1 MKNAILLFLILPTLM
16 YAQYT
21 TPGTGVHWN
30 LDSLVVHS
38 GGVVTF
44 NTDHYE
50 VAQDLTVATA
60 DTLSIMTNE
69 TVKIS
74 AARLLTFAGVLRVDP
89 PTQVVITALDT
100 TQNYKGLRFENSP
113 ASAVRRTTIEFGGGT
128 KLVGSSM
135 LFEQCIVRKN
145 NSVYASGGIDV
156 FQCDATISH
165 CEIYHNARAGIS
177 SATNA
182 GSSPQILYNSIFE
195 NNTSNANY
203 PQINLGSGGSDS
215 IRIIGNTILGL
226 YNKAGGIALSNLVG
240 GSSMVAVRENEITNN
255 RYGIACL
262 GSNVHGVISH
272 NIVEGNTIEGNPMTG
287 GSGLNFNSAT
297 STNDCIVTH
306 NVIAGNL
313 WGITIQDH
321 ASPRMG
327 DLSNENPAD
336 DGSNFIYANGNGGVT
351 YGLYNNTPVSQKAEN
366 NYWGAN
372 TADSVEMVIFHQAD
386 SAVLGPVDYNPIL
399 TVESFRH
406 VHMQVGPLTG
416 LGDSILVGLEA
427 FGGFTVRNRGDEDLR
442 ISIKD
447 TSGLVAA
454 SRMKQAGT
462 AAGARRTLSLGRALH
477 HMRALKPMTGPDP
490 ASALLANDSMVVY
503 DPANDF
509 LGRPTNTS
517 GLIFPDVLKVT
528 VKFGTFIL
536 PYADVELYFNG
547 TADTTILGVMS
558 WDMDQDFM
566 TGLYPPLAN
575 LGLVPT
581 DVGSEYEMV
590 FTTSP
595 TLSPVPAFMFAS
607 SDTSYTPVA
616 AATSLTRSG
625 PKVTFRLY
633 AVPPFS
639 FDNYPNVNAACGFLS
654 TDGINALLGSDSSFT
669 PSHIPDAAPDLGHMR
684 RGVETNPSWLSFD
697 VKSDTVAGDDSVFVQ
712 VRALGSKPSGTY
724 HASLVITSND
734 SVAHRVTIPV
744 PLTMVLPPQPQVNI
758 MDLAVS
764 DTIHPNSGIDI
775 PVMLTNSGL
784 GDFLYFVLDTA
795 GIPWLRI
802 EPMFGTISAGES
814 ELFTISLF
822 DSAGLSPGN
831 YLAHVLVVSNDTN
844 HVILSVPVQMVLS
857 PINDVTDH
865 GRPHH
870 FFLEQNHP
878 NPFNPSTIIRYGLA
892 EAARIEVAVFNVLGQ
907 KVRTLARGT
916 REAGAYHVIWDGRND
931 RGEPVSSGIYFCRV
945 AAGNLVKTRRM
956 LLLK

>member
-1 MKNAILLFLILPTLM
+1 MKNAILLSLILPSLM

-50 VAQDLTVATA
+50 IAQDLTVATM
-60 DTLSIMTNE
+60 DTLSIVTDE
-69 TVKIS
+69 TVRIAS
-74 AARLLTFAGVLRVDP
+74 ARLLTFAGVLRVDP
-89 PTQVVITALDT
+89 PTQAVFTALDT
-100 TQNYKGLRFENSP
+100 TQNFKGLRFENTP
-113 ASAVRRTTIEFGGGT
+113 ASVVRHATIEFGGGT

-135 LFEQCIVRKN
+135 LFDQCIVRKN

-156 FQCDATISH
+156 FQCDATITH
-165 CEIYHNARAGIS
+165 CEIYRNARAGIS
-177 SATNA
+177 SAANA

-195 NNTSNANY
+195 NNTSNGNY

-215 IRIIGNTILGL
+215 IRIVGNTILGL
-226 YNKAGGIALSNLVG
+226 YDRAGGIALSTLAG
-240 GSSMVAVRENEITNN
+240 GSSVVAVRENVIANN

-262 GSNVHGVISH
+262 GNNVHGVISH
-272 NIVEGNTIEGNPMTG
+272 NVVDGNNIEGNPMAG
-287 GSGLNFNSAT
+287 GSGLNFY
-297 STNDCIVTH
+297 STTLSNDCIVTR
-306 NVIAGNL
+306 NVITGNL
-313 WGITIQDH
+313 WGITIQGQ

-327 DLSNENPAD
+327 DLSNEYPHD
-336 DGSNFIYANGNGGVT
+336 DGANFIYGNGNGGVT
-351 YGLYNNTPVSQKAEN
+351 FGLYNNTPVSQKAEN
-366 NYWGAN
+366 NYWGVN

-399 TVESFRH
+399 TVETFRH
-406 VHMQVGPLTG
+406 VHMEVGPLTG

-427 FGGFTVRNRGDEDLR
+427 FGGFTVRNRGDQDLR

-447 TSGLVAA
+447 TSGFVAA
-454 SRMKQAGT
+454 RGIRQAGT
-462 AAGARRTLSLGRALH
+462 ALGVHPKTSLGRALD
-477 HMRALKPMTGPDP
+477 HMRALKPMIGPDHS
-490 ASALLANDSMVVY
+490 SAFFANDSMVVY

-509 LGRPTNTS
+509 LGRPTNTN

-536 PYADVELYFNG
+536 PYADVEVYFNG
-547 TADTTILGVMS
+547 VADTTILGVMS
-558 WDMDQDFM
+558 WDTDQDFM

-575 LGLVPT
+575 LGLAPT

-607 SDTSYTPVA
+607 TDTSYTPVA

-633 AVPPFS
+633 AVPSFS
-639 FDNYPNVNAACGFLS
+639 FDHYPNVNAACGFLS
-654 TDGINALLGSDSSFT
+654 TEGINALLGSDSSFT
-669 PSHIPDAAPDLGHMR
+669 PSHIPDAAPDIGHMR

-697 VKSDTVAGDDSVFVQ
+697 VKSDTLAGDDSVRVL
-712 VRALGSKPSGTY
+712 VRALGSRPAGTY
-724 HASLVITSND
+724 DASIVITSND
-734 SVAHRVTIPV
+734 SAAQRVTIPV

-775 PVMLTNSGL
+775 PVVLTNSGL

-822 DSAGLSPGN
+822 DSGGLSTGN
-831 YLAHVLVVSNDTN
+831 YLAHVLVVSNDTS
-844 HVILSVPVQMVLS
+844 HVILSVPIQMVLS
-857 PINDVTDH
+857 PVNDIANH

-878 NPFNPSTIIRYGLA
+878 NPFNPGTVIRYGLA

-907 KVRTLARGT
+907 KVRTLVRGT
-916 REAGAYHVIWDGRND
+916 REAGAHYVIWDGRND
-931 RGEPVSSGIYFCRV
+931 RGEPVSSGVYFCRV
-945 AAGNLVKTRRM
+945 AAGDAVKTRRM